1 MCVICVKHDI
11 FKSYGPMFVI
21 RFIKVRK
28 LKLFA
33 VRLKVFLLEGERQ
46 VMKEKY
52 LLVFVVKTVTAY
64 YYLLS
69 RRM

>member
-1 MCVICVKHDI
+1 
-11 FKSYGPMFVI
+11 MFVI